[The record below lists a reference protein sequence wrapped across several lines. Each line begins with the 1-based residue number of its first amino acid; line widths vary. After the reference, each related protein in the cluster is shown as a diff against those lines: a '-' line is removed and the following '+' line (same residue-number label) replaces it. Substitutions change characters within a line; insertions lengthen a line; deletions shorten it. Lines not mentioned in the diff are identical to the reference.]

1 MRSDD
6 IMNSMSTR
14 RGTRK
19 RLIQIAVL
27 AASLAAVSACSDFL
41 VAENPGAV
49 EEPDVN
55 NIAYVNLLAN
65 APIFGFQAA
74 YDDVTWWN
82 AQLTDEI
89 VNNNAGNPF
98 AEEGQIDRRE
108 LYADMTY
115 IPAFMYS
122 PMQRARYLA
131 EDAARRLVILM
142 PDSAASDL
150 RVARAHAFAGYGYIS
165 LGETFCV
172 TPIDL
177 GVPKTPEEMFTDAIG
192 HFNEAITI
200 ANAWKT
206 KLQGRTPLDTRGIAG
221 ADSVITLSQVGAAR
235 AALGKNDKTAAR
247 TFALA
252 VPANFEYNL
261 WYGSANST
269 EWSRFYNRVGAGATN
284 GWMRN
289 TPFDAMVTDPRV
301 PRVLAAQS
309 TARAGVPLSPL
320 MFTTYNGQAGGAG
333 GLPAAEMGHKLAT
346 GLEARYI
353 VAEVDGPTASTLA
366 FVNERRA
373 VGQQTPVSLTG
384 AALMAELRDQR
395 ARDFYLAGQRL
406 GDLRR
411 YLRYDSINLFPTGP
425 YPGSTT
431 GQVYDNS
438 ITCWPLPTIEVNA
451 NPNI

>member
-6 IMNSMSTR
+6 IMTHMTR
-14 RGTRK
+14 HRGTRG
-19 RLIQIAVL
+19 RLLKIATL
-27 AASLAAVSACSDFL
+27 AISVAAAAACSDFL
-41 VAENPGAV
+41 VAENPGAI

-55 NIAYVNLLAN
+55 NPAYIGLLAN

-98 AEEGQIDRRE
+98 FEEGQIDRRE
-108 LYADMTY
+108 LYPDMSY

-122 PMQRARYLA
+122 PMQRARFLA
-131 EDAARRLVILM
+131 EDAARRLETLM

-150 RVARAHAFAGYGYIS
+150 RVARAYAFAGYSYVS
-165 LGETFCV
+165 LGETFCI

-177 GVPKTPEEMFTDAIG
+177 GVPKSSEEMFTDAVA
-192 HFNEAITI
+192 HFNKAITI
-200 ANAWKT
+200 ANAYKT
-206 KLQGRTPLDTRGIAG
+206 KVQGRLPLVASAVAG
-221 ADSVITLSQVGAAR
+221 ADSVINLSRVGAAR
-235 AALGKNDKTAAR
+235 ALLGKNDKAGAAG
-247 TFALA
+247 FASQ
-252 VPANFEYNL
+252 VPANFEYHL
-261 WYGSANST
+261 WYSSNTAAENHRT
-269 EWSRFYNRVGAGATN
+269 YNRIGLTSTN

-289 TPFDAMVTDPRV
+289 TPFEAMLGDPRV
-301 PRVLAAQS
+301 PRVLPTTS
-309 TARAGVPLSPL
+309 TARQGVPLSPP
-320 MFTTYNGQAGGAG
+320 MYSTYNGTVAGAPF
-333 GLPAAEMGHKLAT
+333 LADMSHKLAT

-353 VAEVDGPTASTLA
+353 VAEAAGPTAATLA
-366 FVNERRA
+366 FVNARRA
-373 VGQQTPVSLTG
+373 VGLQAPVNLTG

-395 ARDFYLAGQRL
+395 SRDFYLAGQRL

-411 YLRYDSINLFPTGP
+411 YLRYENINLFPQGP

-438 ITCWPLPTIEVNA
+438 VTCWPLPTVEVNA

>member
-6 IMNSMSTR
+6 IMTHMTTR
-14 RGTRK
+14 RGIRGQLRK
-19 RLIQIAVL
+19 I
-27 AASLAAVSACSDFL
+27 AAVAFSVAAMSACSDFL

-65 APIFGFQAA
+65 APIYGFQAS
-74 YDDVTWWN
+74 YDDLTWWN
-82 AQLTDEI
+82 GQFTDEI

-115 IPAFMYS
+115 IPAFIYS
-122 PMQRARYLA
+122 PVQRARFLA
-131 EDAARRLVILM
+131 EDAARRMEALM

-150 RVARAHAFAGYGYIS
+150 RVARAYAFAGYGYVA
-165 LGETFCV
+165 LGESFCV
-172 TPIDL
+172 TPIDA
-177 GVPKTPEEMFTDAIG
+177 GVPKDPEAMFTDAVA
-192 HFNEAITI
+192 HFNKAIAVAT
-200 ANAWKT
+200 AWKT
-206 KLQGRTPLDTRGIAG
+206 KVQGRTPLVQAAVLG
-221 ADSVITLSQVGAAR
+221 ADSVINLSRVGAAR
-235 AALGKNDKTAAR
+235 ASLGKNDKAGAAA
-247 TFALA
+247 FAAL
-252 VPANFEYNL
+252 VPANFEYML
-261 WYGSANST
+261 WYGTTNTS
-269 EWSRFYNRVGAGATN
+269 ERSRIYDRIGVSTN
-284 GWMRN
+284 GWMRF
-289 TPFDAMVTDPRV
+289 TPFEAMVTDPRI
-301 PRVLAAQS
+301 PRILSTTS

-320 MFTTYNGQAGGAG
+320 MYTGYNGQTGSAGGAIV
-333 GLPAAEMGHKLAT
+333 PDHGHRLAT

-353 VAEVDGPTASTLA
+353 VIEAGGPTAAMLA

-373 VGQQTPVSLTG
+373 VGQQAPVNLTG
-384 AALMAELRDQR
+384 DALLAELRDQR
-395 ARDFYLAGQRL
+395 SRDFYLSGQRL

-411 YLRYDSINLFPTGP
+411 YLRYNNINLFPTGP

-438 ITCWPLPTIEVNA
+438 ITCWPLPTIEVND

>member
-1 MRSDD
+1 MTS
-6 IMNSMSTR
+6 R
-14 RGTRK
+14 RVIRG
-19 RLIQIAVL
+19 RLQKIALVAVSV
-27 AASLAAVSACSDFL
+27 AAMSACSDFL

-65 APIFGFQAA
+65 APIFGFQAS
-74 YDDVTWWN
+74 YDDLTWWN
-82 AQLTDEI
+82 GQLTDEI

-115 IPAFMYS
+115 IPAFIYS

-131 EDAARRLVILM
+131 EDAARRMETLM

-150 RVARAHAFAGYGYIS
+150 RVARAYAFAGYSYIA
-165 LGETFCV
+165 LGESFCV

-177 GVPKTPEEMFTDAIG
+177 GVPKDPEAMFTDAVA
-192 HFNEAITI
+192 HFNKAITI
-200 ANAWKT
+200 ATAWKT
-206 KLQGRTPLDTRGIAG
+206 KVQGRTPLVASAVAG
-221 ADSVITLSQVGAAR
+221 ADSVINLARVGAAR
-235 AALGKNDKTAAR
+235 ASLGKNDKTAAAA
-247 TFALA
+247 FASL

-261 WYGSANST
+261 WYGSANSS
-269 EWSRFYNRVGAGATN
+269 EWHRTYNRVGAGATN
-284 GWMRN
+284 GWMRF
-289 TPFDAMVTDPRV
+289 TPFEAMVTDPRI
-301 PRVLAAQS
+301 PRILPTTS
-309 TARAGVPLSPL
+309 TARSGVPLSPL
-320 MFTTYNGQAGGAG
+320 MYTTYNGQTGSAGGPFA
-333 GLPAAEMGHKLAT
+333 PEMGHKVAT

-353 VAEVDGPTASTLA
+353 VAEVAGPTAATLA

-373 VGQQTPVSLTG
+373 VGQQAPVTLTG
-384 AALMAELRDQR
+384 DALMAELRDQR

-411 YLRYDSINLFPTGP
+411 YLRYQNINLFPSGP

-431 GQVYDNS
+431 GQVYDTS
-438 ITCWPLPTIEVNA
+438 ITCWPLPTVEINA

>member
-1 MRSDD
+1 MTH
-6 IMNSMSTR
+6 MNTR
-14 RGTRK
+14 RGIRVQLRK
-19 RLIQIAVL
+19 I
-27 AASLAAVSACSDFL
+27 AAVAVSVVAMSACSDFL

-65 APIFGFQAA
+65 APIYGFQAS
-74 YDDVTWWN
+74 YDDLTWWN
-82 AQLTDEI
+82 GQFTDEI
-89 VNNNAGNPF
+89 TNNNGGNPF

-115 IPAFMYS
+115 IPAFIYS
-122 PMQRARYLA
+122 PVQRARFLA
-131 EDAARRLVILM
+131 EDAARRMETLM

-150 RVARAHAFAGYGYIS
+150 RVARAYAFAGYGYVA
-165 LGETFCV
+165 LGESFCV

-177 GVPKTPEEMFTDAIG
+177 GVPKSPEAMFTDAVA
-192 HFNEAITI
+192 HFNKAITV
-200 ANAWKT
+200 ATAWKA
-206 KLQGRTPLDTRGIAG
+206 KVQARTPLVQSAVLG
-221 ADSVITLSQVGAAR
+221 ADSVINLARVGAAR
-235 AALGKNDKTAAR
+235 ASLGKNDKTAAAA
-247 TFALA
+247 FAA
-252 VPANFEYNL
+252 QVPANFEYNL
-261 WYGSANST
+261 WYGSANAS
-269 EWSRFYNRVGAGATN
+269 EWSRVYNRIGGGSTN
-284 GWMRN
+284 GWMRA
-289 TPFDAMVTDPRV
+289 TPFEAMVTDPRI
-301 PRVLAAQS
+301 PRILAATS

-320 MFTTYNGQAGGAG
+320 MYTTYNGQTGSTGGAF
-333 GLPAAEMGHKLAT
+333 ATEMGHKVAT

-353 VAEVDGPTASTLA
+353 VAEVNGPTAATLA

-373 VGQQTPVSLTG
+373 VGQQGPVDLTG

-395 ARDFYLAGQRL
+395 SRDFYLAGHRL

-411 YLRYDSINLFPTGP
+411 YLRYDNINLFPTGP

-431 GQVYDNS
+431 GQIYDTT

>member
-1 MRSDD
+1 M
-6 IMNSMSTR
+6 TYTTPR
-14 RGTRK
+14 RATGK
-19 RLIQIAVL
+19 RMLKVAGL
-27 AASLAAVSACSDFL
+27 ALSVAAMAACSDFL

-65 APIFGFQAA
+65 GAIFGLQST

-82 AQLTDEI
+82 AQFTDEI
-89 VNNNAGNPF
+89 VNNNSGNPF

-115 IPAFMYS
+115 ITAFMYS
-122 PMQRARYLA
+122 PLQRSRFIA
-131 EDAARRLVILM
+131 EDAARRMEILM

-150 RVARAHAFAGYGYIS
+150 RVARAYAFAGYNYIA

-177 GVPKTPEEMFTDAIG
+177 GVPKSSEEMFTDAVAY
-192 HFNEAITI
+192 FNKSITI
-200 ANAWKT
+200 AQAWKT
-206 KLQGRTPLDTRGIAG
+206 KVQGRTPLVASAVAG
-221 ADSVITLSQVGAAR
+221 ADSVISLARVGAAR
-235 AALGKNDKTAAR
+235 ASLGKNDKTAAAA
-247 TFALA
+247 FAAL

-261 WYGSANST
+261 WYGTTTAS
-269 EWSRFYNRVGAGATN
+269 EQSRFFNRVGAGAFN
-284 GWMRN
+284 GWMRS
-289 TPFDAMVTDPRV
+289 TPFEAMVTDPRV
-301 PRVLAAQS
+301 PRVLATQS

-320 MFTTYNGQAGGAG
+320 MFTTYNGQPGGAG
-333 GLPAAEMGHKLAT
+333 AAPAAEMGHKIAT

-353 VAEVDGPTASTLA
+353 VAEVAGPTAATLA

-373 VGQQTPVSLTG
+373 VGLQTPVTLTG
-384 AALMAELRDQR
+384 DALMAELRDQR
-395 ARDFYLAGQRL
+395 ARDFYLAGHRL

-411 YLRYDSINLFPTGP
+411 YLRYNNLNLFPTGP

-438 ITCWPLPTIEVNA
+438 ITCWPLPTVEING

>member
-1 MRSDD
+1 M
-6 IMNSMSTR
+6 TYTTPR
-14 RGTRK
+14 RGIRERMLK
-19 RLIQIAVL
+19 VAAL
-27 AASLAAVSACSDFL
+27 ALSAAAMAACSDFL

-65 APIFGFQAA
+65 GAIYGLQAT

-82 AQLTDEI
+82 AQFTDEI
-89 VNNNAGNPF
+89 VNNNSGNPF

-115 IPAFMYS
+115 ITAFMYS
-122 PMQRARYLA
+122 PLQRSRFLA
-131 EDAARRLVILM
+131 EDAAARMEILM

-150 RVARAHAFAGYGYIS
+150 RVARAYAFAGYNYIA

-172 TPIDL
+172 TPINL
-177 GVPKTPEEMFTDAIG
+177 GVPKTPEEMFTDAVA
-192 HFNEAITI
+192 HFNKSITI
-200 ANAWKT
+200 ATAWKT
-206 KLQGRTPLDTRGIAG
+206 KVQGRTPLVASAVAG
-221 ADSVITLSQVGAAR
+221 ADSVINLARVGAAR
-235 AALGKNDKTAAR
+235 ASLGKNDKTAAAA
-247 TFALA
+247 FASQ
-252 VPANFEYNL
+252 VPATFEYHL
-261 WYGSANST
+261 WYGSTNAS
-269 EWSRFYNRVGAGATN
+269 ERSRIYDRIGVSTN

-289 TPFDAMVTDPRV
+289 TPFDAMVTDPRI
-301 PRVLAAQS
+301 PRILATTS

-320 MFTTYNGQAGGAG
+320 MYSGYNGQTGSAGGAIV
-333 GLPAAEMGHKLAT
+333 PEMSHKLAT

-353 VAEVDGPTASTLA
+353 VAEVAGPTAATLA

-373 VGQQTPVSLTG
+373 VGLQTPVTLTG
-384 AALMAELRDQR
+384 DAIMAELREQR
-395 ARDFYLAGQRL
+395 ARDFYLSGQRL

-411 YLRYDSINLFPTGP
+411 YLRYLNLNLFPTGP

-431 GQVYDNS
+431 GQVYDNT
-438 ITCWPLPTIEVNA
+438 ITCWPLPTVEVNA